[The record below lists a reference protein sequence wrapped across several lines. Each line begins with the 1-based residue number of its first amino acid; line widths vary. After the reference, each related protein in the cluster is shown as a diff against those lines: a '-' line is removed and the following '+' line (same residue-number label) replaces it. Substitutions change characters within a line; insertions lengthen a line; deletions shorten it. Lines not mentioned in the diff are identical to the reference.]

1 MLDIFSMD
9 IDVAT
14 TMKKYFRT
22 IYRISEITTTTNL
35 SYFNFRGERINKY
48 VQNNLIKV
56 SEDATKIDKKD
67 PEDATK
73 IDKKMIFIIIKVL
86 N

>member
-22 IYRISEITTTTNL
+22 IYRISEITTT
-35 SYFNFRGERINKY
+35 RICHI
-48 VQNNLIKV
+48 LILEAK
-56 SEDATKIDKKD
+56 E
-67 PEDATK
+67 
-73 IDKKMIFIIIKVL
+73 
-86 N
+86 